1 MTLNYIDPNSG
12 QTNPSLYAV
21 SFPPL
26 QPSLAKAVRAKCI
39 SKLKCLSVRA
49 VLVCHCS
56 SKFNVVFRGE
66 IEEMQHPC
74 SWLFSKQLRSWGAL
88 WWCHLQGAELK
99 NIRGSRWNPVV
110 CFRSAPLKLP
120 SSPPVPARWKLCHVS
135 VHPGAASSNCTAVI
149 PSGAVKFH
157 QCAAGGKL
165 GWGNYLAQSASSV
178 LSDLMGKKFVQLR
191 AQLRSNRIFRLFKPS
206 FGFWP
211 CRCSIAI

>member
-1 MTLNYIDPNSG
+1 MQYHSPLCSLPWLELSG
-12 QTNPSLYAV
+12 QSAFQSWNVSVSEQCWSVIALPSLMWYLEVRSKRCSIPAAG
-21 SFPPL
+21 SFLNSSDPEAPCDG
-26 QPSLAKAVRAKCI
+26 AI
-39 SKLKCLSVRA
+39 SK
-49 VLVCHCS
+49 VLN
-56 SKFNVVFRGE
+56 K
-66 IEEMQHPC
+66 
-74 SWLFSKQLRSWGAL
+74 
-88 WWCHLQGAELK
+88 K

-135 VHPGAASSNCTAVI
+135 VHPRAASSNCTAVI

-211 CRCSIAI
+211 CHCSVAIWMV